1 MIALGTALLAL
12 GVGVVVTSP
21 QVIAEATVGP
31 RRFVNPARPIDANNS
46 PSVARN
52 PRDSRTLAVTHRV
65 DRPRF
70 SAGLLRSDDDG
81 ATWRPLALPLPDG
94 LDRPFAPDIAF
105 GPDGTLY
112 VVYVNLEGPGNS
124 PANLWVARAAPGS
137 DRLDP
142 PVRVAGRLAFQARI
156 AVDRRGAVHLTW
168 LAATEVGILRLSG
181 PSAVVSARSTNG
193 GRSWTTP
200 VQVSDNERQHVGAAT
215 PVIDGRGRLVV
226 LYTDFGDD
234 RRDFEN
240 LEGPPWDRPFH
251 LVVTSST
258 DGGRTFALGAE
269 VEPDL
274 VPAKRFIVFLPEFP
288 SIAAGRDDDL
298 VVTWADGRNED
309 EDVFVRRSGD
319 GGRTWS
325 DAVQVNDEPLG
336 DGTAQFLPKVA
347 VAPDGRMDVVY
358 FDRRRGGKGLDTDVN
373 LASSTDGGRSFEN
386 RRLTPQPFD
395 GGVGPELGRR
405 FGVDFGT
412 RLGLV
417 SSDGDAFAVWTD
429 STLGDDSTG
438 RQDIAS
444 ALVQFTSR
452 RGGLRPFPGAAAIA
466 IGVGMMLIGLAP
478 PKGGVGRRTAI
489 ASGAS
494 GTLGD

>member
-1 MIALGTALLAL
+1 MVA
-12 GVGVVVTSP
+12 TSR
-21 QVIAEATVGP
+21 QAVAQAIVGP
-31 RRFVNPARPIDANNS
+31 RHFVNPARPIDANNS

-52 PRDSRTLAVTHRV
+52 PRDPRSLAVAHRV

-70 SAGLLRSDDDG
+70 SAGLLRSDDNG

-112 VVYVNLEGPGNS
+112 VVYVNLEGPGNA

-142 PVRVAGRLAFQARI
+142 PVRVAGRLSFQARI
-156 AVDRRGAVHLTW
+156 AVDHRGAVHLTW

-181 PSAVVSARSTNG
+181 PSAVVTARSTDG
-193 GRSWTTP
+193 GHSWTTP
-200 VQVSDNERQHVGAAT
+200 VQVSDKGRPLVGAAT

-240 LEGPPWDRPFH
+240 LEGPPWDRPFR
-251 LVVTSST
+251 LVVTTSA
-258 DGGRTFALGAE
+258 DGGRSFARGVE
-269 VEPDL
+269 VESDL

-288 SIAAGRDDDL
+288 SIAAGSDDDL
-298 VVTWADGRNED
+298 VVTWADGRNGD

-325 DAVQVNDEPLG
+325 DGVRVNDDPRG
-336 DGTAQFLPKVA
+336 NGTAQFLPKVA
-347 VAPDGRMDVVY
+347 IAPDGRVDVVY
-358 FDRRRGGKGLDTDVN
+358 LDRRRGGKGLDTDAT
-373 LASSTDGGRSFEN
+373 LASSTDGGRSFRN

-395 GGVGPELGRR
+395 AGVGPDLGRR

-417 SSDGDAFAVWTD
+417 SGDGDALAVWTD
-429 STLGDDSTG
+429 STLGDAATA

-444 ALVQFTSR
+444 ARVQFTSL
-452 RGGLRPFPGAAAIA
+452 RGELRPFPGAGAIVVGT
-466 IGVGMMLIGLAP
+466 GVVLVGLVSPGRA
-478 PKGGVGRRTAI
+478 GGRRRPARRRPPTP
-489 ASGAS
+489 
-494 GTLGD
+494 T